1 MAWRSGELFKLKKQN
16 GRCWQASFA
25 WEKSRWIS
33 TKEHD
38 RDKAVEWCESY
49 VVRQGRSN
57 GTRPDGSGEKML
69 FGQFAS
75 GFFSDADPMGYRKRR
90 TALGK
95 SGDERSYRQKQGRLD
110 NYIMPRFRNMAISD
124 ISVVMVEDWYTG
136 LEGVRT
142 GTLLCSGAR
151 LAILKTL
158 SIILDEAVRLQLI
171 GYNPCDKVELIRL
184 TTSERRTFSQEQLEV
199 MFPKSP
205 LACIGVW
212 GDVQTALYFSI
223 AIDTGWR
230 AGEILALSSRNWYP
244 EERGIYSTM
253 QVNTVTGTVKDSV
266 KTAHTGGYR
275 YRIGFLSER
284 SARLL
289 EMLPE
294 RNRLG
299 CFFSCGGGQSGFIS
313 YDTMLRRLK
322 SVMREVVKA
331 EDWNSYT
338 IHCFRHTFMTRLVSV
353 VDEPTMLKLMGHTSY
368 RREYDHSSAAQRF
381 HEVESARMLIPG
393 I

>member
-1 MAWRSGELFKLKKQN
+1 MAWRNGELFKLKKQD

-33 TKEHD
+33 TKELD
-38 RDKAVEWCESY
+38 RDRAVEWCESY
-49 VVRQGRSN
+49 VIRQGRSN
-57 GTRPDGSGEKML
+57 GTRPDGSGEKVL

-75 GFFSDADPMGYRKRR
+75 GFFSKADPVGYRKRR
-90 TALGK
+90 TALGR
-95 SGDERSYRQKQGRLD
+95 SVDERQYGQRQGWLD
-110 NYIMPRFRNMAISD
+110 NYIMPRFRNVALVD
-124 ISVVMVEDWYTG
+124 ISVVMVEDWYINI
-136 LEGVRT
+136 ESVRT
-142 GTLLCSGAR
+142 GALLCSGSRVAV
-151 LAILKTL
+151 LKTL
-158 SIILDEAVRLQLI
+158 GIILDEAVRLQMLA
-171 GYNPCDKVELIRL
+171 YNPCDKVELIRV
-184 TTSERRTFSQEQLEV
+184 TARERRTFSQEQLEV

-230 AGEILALSSRNWYP
+230 AGEVMALSSRNWYP
-244 EERGIYSTM
+244 EEHGIYSTM
-253 QVNTVTGTVKDSV
+253 QVDTSDGKVKDCV
-266 KTAHTGGYR
+266 KTAHSGGYR

-284 SARLL
+284 SARLM

-299 CFFSCGGGQSGFIS
+299 FFFSYGGRQSGFIS

-322 SVMREVVKA
+322 NVMREVVKA
-331 EDWNSYT
+331 EDWNLYT

-353 VDEPTMLKLMGHTSY
+353 VDERTMLKLMGHTSY
-368 RREYDHSSAAQRF
+368 RKEYDHSSAAQRF